1 VNFTLC
7 CTWNCCQH
15 FPCEKTKLFRQE
27 FWGLS
32 FEECKVYGMD
42 IPRRLHVK
50 ANMKQWKFIT
60 IQEIDICEMAW
71 YKIIG
76 LSKSTY
82 MLYKVN
88 PKRECKFLPHGNK
101 GSHKLWTPTKQA
113 KSNVQS
119 LINLSVNTMPHQLK
133 GIENG
138 RQDVQ

>member
-1 VNFTLC
+1 MTLK
-7 CTWNCCQH
+7 
-15 FPCEKTKLFRQE
+15 EE

-42 IPRRLHVK
+42 ILRRLHVR
-50 ANMKQWKFIT
+50 AYMNQWEFII
-60 IQEIDICEMAW
+60 IQEIDIYETTW

-88 PKRECKFLPHGNK
+88 SKRGCRFLPHGNK
-101 GSHKLWTPTKQA
+101 GSHKLQTQTKQA
-113 KSNVQS
+113 ESNVQS
-119 LINLSVNTMPHQLK
+119 FIDLNANTMPHQLK

-138 RQDVQ
+138 R